1 MKKNYV
7 WVLSTLAL
15 LVVMILT
22 ACSGGGGNTGGSS
35 GAASLTVTATEFKFD
50 PADETVN
57 AGQTVNVTLD
67 NKGTV
72 DHTWVV
78 LKQGVNDT
86 TSSQFSAD
94 QALFTVKAAA
104 GQTGTGSFTAPA
116 AGQYEIICDVPGHL
130 DAGMKGTL
138 TVK

>member
-1 MKKNYV
+1 V
-7 WVLSTLAL
+7 S
-15 LVVMILT
+15 
-22 ACSGGGGNTGGSS
+22 
-35 GAASLTVTATEFKFD
+35 
-50 PADETVN
+50 
-57 AGQTVNVTLD
+57 AGQTVNVTLK
-67 NKGTV
+67 NNGSV

>member
-1 MKKNYV
+1 MKKNK
-7 WVLSTLAL
+7 VLILGTLAL
-15 LVVMILT
+15 LVVLVLT
-22 ACSGGGGNTGGSS
+22 ACGGGGSSSGGSS
-35 GAASLTVTATEFKFD
+35 GGANLTITATEFKFD
-50 PADETVN
+50 PADESVS
-57 AGQTVNVTLD
+57 AGQTVNVTLK
-67 NKGTV
+67 NNGSV

>member
-1 MKKNYV
+1 MKKNK
-7 WVLSTLAL
+7 VLILGSLAL
-15 LVVMILT
+15 LLVLVLT
-22 ACSGGGGNTGGSS
+22 ACSGGGGSSSGGSNNVS
-35 GAASLTVTATEFKFD
+35 VTASEFKFD
-50 PADETVN
+50 PADVTVTS
-57 AGQTVNVTLD
+57 GQTVNVSLKNT
-67 NKGTV
+67 GSV

-86 TSSQFSAD
+86 TSTQFSAD
-94 QALFTVKAAA
+94 QALVTVKAAA

-130 DAGMKGTL
+130 DSGMKGTL